1 MNEKG
6 IALRVVVVVDV
17 VCFDASDVRCL
28 ILPIRIL
35 YEQAAL
41 LLYSLI
47 VSAVK
52 CTVLVKE
59 YITMRRRM
67 RIAAVVAVAVVVAVV
82 VVLPVIT
89 IDSNRIN
96 IIATKQPT
104 LAWTCSSESVRTFA

>member
-6 IALRVVVVVDV
+6 IALSVVVVVDV

-28 ILPIRIL
+28 ILPIRTL

-59 YITMRRRM
+59 YITMM